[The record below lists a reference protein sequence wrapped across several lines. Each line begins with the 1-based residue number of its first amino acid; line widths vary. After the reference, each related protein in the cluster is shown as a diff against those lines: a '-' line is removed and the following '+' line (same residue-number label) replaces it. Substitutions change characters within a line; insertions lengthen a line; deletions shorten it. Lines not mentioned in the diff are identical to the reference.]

1 MGLTT
6 PSSVSHDL
14 VVEKDTEM
22 LLACVGVD
30 VGVRAH
36 TSQVVCRLLACLPVW
51 VLVSAAAA
59 GYIKAGQ
66 PMDNRD
72 VRLVLV
78 LSPAEVTAAEATAT
92 ARHSPLTHQS
102 AG

>member
-22 LLACVGVD
+22 LLACVGVG
-30 VGVRAH
+30 VGV
-36 TSQVVCRLLACLPVW
+36 L
-51 VLVSAAAA
+51 SAATA

-66 PMDNRD
+66 PMDSRD

-78 LSPAEVTAAEATAT
+78 LSPAEVTEAAATAT
-92 ARHSPLTHQS
+92 AQRSPLRHRS
-102 AG
+102 VGESLRSSRVFPHHV